1 MNNAL
6 QAVEERDDQIK
17 TLREQVEQ
25 FTDEMEKQTLL
36 MEGLKVPKK
45 ESSGELPQ
53 FAKAVFYYSL
63 VNNKILNSVH
73 INCGKIGML
82 FVFKQHRSNGF
93 DTILGCFFFLY
104 LGLMF
109 QANRFQ

>member
-45 ESSGELPQ
+45 ESSGELLLVPHTTKTSVIKSIVKSG
-53 FAKAVFYYSL
+53 FCSL
-63 VNNKILNSVH
+63 
-73 INCGKIGML
+73 
-82 FVFKQHRSNGF
+82 
-93 DTILGCFFFLY
+93 
-104 LGLMF
+104 
-109 QANRFQ
+109 